1 MPNPSER
8 VNIEKKR
15 KNVSV
20 RAVLIALLF
29 TIPNSYWLMINWGPS
44 GYGSGQSF
52 PTVSTVYFNVI
63 FIVLLLM
70 GLNPLLR
77 TIRGRASL
85 SDGELM
91 VVYLLLSIA
100 SSIAGHDTLQILWP
114 LLTYPI
120 WFASPENEWAEL
132 FHQHMPAWLTI
143 KERDVLATFYQGDDS
158 FYTLEHLQLWLTP
171 VLWWSSLII
180 VLTFMMLCITLLI
193 RHQWVTHEKL
203 SYPVIQIP
211 LHLTEKGG
219 RVLLTNRLFLLGAV
233 LAGGMNLLNGLHFLF
248 PSVPGLGG
256 SLYNLGQYFQT
267 KPLNAIGRL
276 PIAVYP
282 FAIGMSFFIPL
293 ELSFSIWFFYL
304 FHKMTR
310 VWGTMAGI
318 GHLPG
323 FPFLDA
329 QSFGAWFCLGISAIW
344 LTRKFIGHQVKN
356 VLGGHGGGGES
367 SRFAS
372 FALIGLL
379 LGSLFI
385 LFFFKSAGASI
396 LSTIGYFTLFFALAV
411 AITRIR
417 AEVGP
422 PAHDVPWR
430 PDKVLVSFFG
440 TRRIGAE
447 GLTAF
452 SMFHGFNRSYRSHP
466 MPIIL
471 EGFKVAQVR
480 GLAHNRFVF
489 SIILVTIVGT
499 ISSAW
504 AYYAQGYHYGGAVY
518 GEQAQ
523 CRWTYEQLKQWL
535 INPQSI
541 DIGAVSASG
550 GAIALTTLLMVL
562 RRRFIWWPF
571 HPAGYALSLSFWNT
585 SWYWFSIFL
594 SWGIKAILFQ
604 TGGLRTYRRAMP
616 FFIGL
621 VIGEF
626 IVGAIWTLIG
636 IALERPMYRFMF

>member
-1 MPNPSER
+1 MPNASNQN
-8 VNIEKKR
+8 NIGTKR

-20 RAVLIALLF
+20 RAVIIALIL

-44 GYGSGQSF
+44 GYSSGQSF

-63 FIVLLLM
+63 FIILLLM
-70 GLNPLLR
+70 AINPLLR
-77 TIRGRASL
+77 TIRENASL

-100 SSIAGHDTLQILWP
+100 SSLAGHDTLQILWP

-120 WFASPENEWAEL
+120 WFASPENEWGEL
-132 FHQHMPAWLTI
+132 FHQHMPPWLTI
-143 KERDVLATFYQGDDS
+143 KERSVLATFYQGEGS
-158 FYTLEHLQLWLTP
+158 LHTSEHLQLWMTP
-171 VLWWSSLII
+171 VLSWCSLII
-180 VLTFMMLCITLLI
+180 VLTCMMLCITLLI
-193 RHQWVTHEKL
+193 RQQWVTHEKL

-219 RVLLTNRLFLLGAV
+219 RSLLTNRLFLLGAI

-248 PSVPGLGG
+248 PTVPGLGG

-304 FHKMTR
+304 FHKITR

-344 LTRKFIGHQVKN
+344 LTRKFIMRQVKN
-356 VLGGHGGGGES
+356 AFSNRTDVKS
-367 SRFAS
+367 SRVTS
-372 FALIGLL
+372 FAIAGLL
-379 LGSLFI
+379 FGSVFI
-385 LFFFKSAGASI
+385 FFFFKSAGASI
-396 LSTIGYFTLFFALAV
+396 LSTAGYFTLFFALAV

-447 GLTAF
+447 GLTTF

-466 MPIIL
+466 MPIML

-480 GLAHNRFVF
+480 GLIHNRFVL
-489 SIILVTIVGT
+489 SIILVTIAGT

-523 CRWTYEQLKQWL
+523 CRWTYEQLKLWL

-541 DIGAVSASG
+541 DIGAVSASS

-594 SWGIKAILFQ
+594 SWGIKVILFQ

-626 IVGAIWTLIG
+626 IVGAVWTLIG